1 MAEAPRPQARVKGAP
16 SGPPGSIDHSDE
28 EGSLIGSAAV
38 AVDPRGPLTLLLLVA
53 TAVSLLVW
61 TIERENNRSGGC
73 ERPTPRITEP
83 TERPVYSSI
92 RS

>member
-38 AVDPRGPLTLLLLVA
+38 EAPYRSAVADVMAAVA
-53 TAVSLLVW
+53 LAWRQL
-61 TIERENNRSGGC
+61 
-73 ERPTPRITEP
+73 P
-83 TERPVYSSI
+83 
-92 RS
+92 